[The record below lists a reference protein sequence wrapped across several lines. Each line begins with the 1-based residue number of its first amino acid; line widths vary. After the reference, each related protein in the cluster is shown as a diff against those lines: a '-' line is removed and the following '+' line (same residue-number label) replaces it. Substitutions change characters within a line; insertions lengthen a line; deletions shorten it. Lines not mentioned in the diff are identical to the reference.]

1 MDPITIAL
9 LAAGGGAIV
18 NGAASIF
25 GANKQAD
32 AAKAGMRE
40 QGRQFDLS
48 RADML
53 GARGQMLRDLSPY
66 KQAGTGALAQLQ
78 QAIMGGEGYQFSP
91 TDPGYQFRLQQGQQA
106 MERAA
111 AAQGGRLS
119 GAQLKA
125 AMNYN
130 QGMASQE
137 FGNHVSRLSHLAAV
151 GQNAATGAGQASM
164 ASAGQLASLG
174 ANYAGNMGNLHM
186 ANANAWA
193 NGAQGVANAVNNFG
207 QNALFAAAMG
217 GGGGVTGA
225 TSGHAGSLNT
235 AASNGAAQFTKFP
248 SWAG

>member
-78 QAIMGGEGYQFSP
+78 QAIMGGEVVRPPS
-91 TDPGYQFRLQQGQQA
+91 
-106 MERAA
+106 RAYRI
-111 AAQGGRLS
+111 GR
-119 GAQLKA
+119 
-125 AMNYN
+125 
-130 QGMASQE
+130 
-137 FGNHVSRLSHLAAV
+137 R
-151 GQNAATGAGQASM
+151 
-164 ASAGQLASLG
+164 ASAT
-174 ANYAGNMGNLHM
+174 
-186 ANANAWA
+186 
-193 NGAQGVANAVNNFG
+193 F
-207 QNALFAAAMG
+207 
-217 GGGGVTGA
+217 GVTSPIIA
-225 TSGHAGSLNT
+225 LSRSS
-235 AASNGAAQFTKFP
+235 AACHVRSY
-248 SWAG
+248 